1 MKKQRVK
8 LFESFVVESASH
20 YQAYTFTKNEVDIE
34 FYKQV
39 NLQSNSNDAETFNQ
53 MVSFGL
59 TSGTQ
64 EIEDFGLSVVTI
76 RYRMEPLLDRTGIYE
91 IDLNLESVYM
101 MGTYTILDD
110 SKNGETS
117 YEFEIEDLGP
127 FDGRVKVKYGE
138 LPFYPNGIEIS
149 TNFLTRGGHE
159 IVFDPQNPDPSK
171 YTYTIGIGD

>member
-8 LFESFVVESASH
+8 LFESFVVESLSH
-20 YQAYTFTKNEVDIE
+20 YQEYDFTKNEVDIE
-34 FYKQV
+34 FYSQV
-39 NLQSNSNDAETFNQ
+39 KIQPESNDDETVNQ
-53 MVSFGL
+53 MINYGL
-59 TSGTQ
+59 TAGIQ
-64 EIEDFGLSVVTI
+64 EIEDFGLSFVKI
-76 RYRMEPLLDRTGIYE
+76 RYNMEPLLDRTGIYE

-101 MGTYTILDD
+101 MGTYTLLDD